1 MAWLQF
7 VEKSL
12 AFLERAFSREF
23 DSSRM
28 LRPDPIPRSVPPI
41 ETRLARGEVRFLE
54 RKTALHGA
62 LPWRLELPCKRV
74 QELSW
79 VNVLVWITLWRSSR
93 ALECK
98 LISYYPPSSHREW
111 LHIYIRVEFFYTKL
125 FGWKKKNCVHMCCF
139 NSQLDSVPH
148 CHFSSICQAV
158 RYVKASTDK

>member
-1 MAWLQF
+1 MQISISVYLLCNYCVLVLHKLELALPVRKDSFFLRESDPFSCVVCLIWTWMAWLQF

-54 RKTALHGA
+54 RKTALRGA

-79 VNVLVWITLWRSSR
+79 VNVLV
-93 ALECK
+93 
-98 LISYYPPSSHREW
+98 
-111 LHIYIRVEFFYTKL
+111 
-125 FGWKKKNCVHMCCF
+125 
-139 NSQLDSVPH
+139 
-148 CHFSSICQAV
+148 
-158 RYVKASTDK
+158 